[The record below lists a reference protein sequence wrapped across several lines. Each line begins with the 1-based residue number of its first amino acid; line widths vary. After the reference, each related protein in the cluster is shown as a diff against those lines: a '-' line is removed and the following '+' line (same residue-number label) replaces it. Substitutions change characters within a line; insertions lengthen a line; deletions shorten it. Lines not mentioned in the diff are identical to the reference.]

1 VAALFEHWLIRLFH
15 SFAAAILLTLALACL
30 GLHLLALPLVM
41 GAVALCWLQ
50 AGRDPA
56 RHLLY
61 ESLTLGL
68 ALSLLVLG
76 RLHHPLWEGGT
87 SVLNELGS
95 SRLPLWLNPLLS
107 AALLLAVMVR
117 LRLPLRYGLPL
128 VVISAIIPGMG
139 AGALVLVLGFYAGS
153 LALMTLAGLLLLGFG
168 SLYYY
173 DLGLTL
179 MTKSWL
185 LLASGALL
193 LGTRQWLKHLHNGS
207 PS

>member
-1 VAALFEHWLIRLFH
+1 M
-15 SFAAAILLTLALACL
+15 SSPQCAAAIVAQLLAQGVRDVVLAPGSRSAPLALAL
-30 GLHLLALPLVM
+30 ARAESSGSLRLLVRYDERS
-41 GAVALCWLQ
+41 
-50 AGRDPA
+50 AGFLA
-56 RHLLY
+56 
-61 ESLTLGL
+61 LGL
-68 ALSLLVLG
+68 AKGGGVPVAVVTTSGTAVGNLL
-76 RLHHPLWEGGT
+76 P
-87 SVLNELGS
+87 
-95 SRLPLWLNPLLS
+95 
-107 AALLLAVMVR
+107 AVMEAHHAQV
-117 LRLPLRYGLPL
+117 PL